1 MIVKLLIFAVLFYG
15 ITYKLNYKEL
25 DTKLKC
31 GRFAGAFLS
40 SITIFSPQITFDNNA
55 MFVVLFPLFFFI
67 GFVFGFMYRAV
78 KPYKGIIQKEIQVE
92 EKNEENIV
100 IDTEHI
106 VLAKK
111 AAIVFFVLI
120 TVIVVII
127 IVR

>member
-15 ITYKLNYKEL
+15 ITYKLKYKEL

-31 GRFAGAFLS
+31 GRFVGAFLS

-55 MFVVLFPLFFFI
+55 MFVVFFPFFFFI
-67 GFVFGFMYRAV
+67 GFVVGFMYRAV
-78 KPYKGIIQKEIQVE
+78 KPYKGIIQKELQVE
-92 EKNEENIV
+92 ERVEENIV
-100 IDTEHI
+100 IDTEHY

-120 TVIVVII
+120 NVAMFFII
-127 IVR
+127 FR